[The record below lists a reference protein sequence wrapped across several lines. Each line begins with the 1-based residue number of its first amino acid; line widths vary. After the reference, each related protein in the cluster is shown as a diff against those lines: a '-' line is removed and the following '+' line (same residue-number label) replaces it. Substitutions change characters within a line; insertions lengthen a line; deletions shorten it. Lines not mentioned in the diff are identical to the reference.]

1 MDQWDLS
8 LTCDDSMTFLN
19 GMFQGIP
26 VFLGEFVRKMSLF
39 ILVIVIIDQSQ
50 WKQLQVA
57 SADSHKSNNIILKLR

>member
-26 VFLGEFVRKMSLF
+26 VCFWENLSGRCFFFL
-39 ILVIVIIDQSQ
+39 VIIDQSQ